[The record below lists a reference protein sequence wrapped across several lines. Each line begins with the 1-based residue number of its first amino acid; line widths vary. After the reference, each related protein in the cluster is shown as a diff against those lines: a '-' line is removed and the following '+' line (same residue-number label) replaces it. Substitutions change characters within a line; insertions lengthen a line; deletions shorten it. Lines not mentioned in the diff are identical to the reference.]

1 MRTAALGYASVPP
14 GASPDGPEA
23 DEQRR
28 AIGRGCRALGLQL
41 AGLACEPRPADAA
54 VPHRPALA
62 EAIRRVEA
70 GEAACLVVS
79 ELTRQVTVNA
89 LPVAR
94 INILNAEAEPGQR
107 NTQPLAGQEFVLTA
121 RTIPALPA
129 ESPAPGCPPLPGSPE
144 APGASDAEGEIAG
157 YAWDLDNDG
166 DFDDA
171 SGIDALS
178 QGRPAGTYTVR
189 LRVADQHGATPT
201 ATLTFRVNSAPSPSF
216 VFEPSTP
223 VIDQP
228 VTFSSTASDDED
240 GTRLTY
246 SWDLDDDGTFCET
259 GETGPSVRRAFATA
273 ASHRVRLRV
282 TDSGG
287 ITREATRQVVVQA
300 TRPDASFSWSPG
312 TPLPGEA
319 VTFAASASSPTGKP
333 IAAIEWDFSYDRST
347 GRFDVEANGARVSH
361 IFPSAGPRTVAL
373 RVRESG
379 GGTLVVHDTVTV
391 NAPPQAGFTVSPQ
404 RPIAGQPVTLA
415 STSLDPDGPLVR
427 QDWDLD
433 GDGLADDASAAVVFA
448 TFHRSGVQPV
458 LLRVTDAHGA
468 VATARADLAVA
479 AAPRSRVATVSAVVS
494 IRGRLVRARTRVTR
508 LAIRAQRGA
517 RVVVRCRGRGCP
529 RRIVKRSRGKTIRF
543 RRFERT
549 YRPRMRVVVRV
560 TRRGLIGK
568 ETTFV
573 IRRGRPPL
581 RRDLCLRPGSSKA
594 TRCSAD

>member
-41 AGLACEPRPADAA
+41 VGLACEPRPADAA

-189 LRVADQHGATPT
+189 LRVADQHGATHT

-391 NAPPQAGFTVSPQ
+391 NGPAAGGLH
-404 RPIAGQPVTLA
+404 GQP
-415 STSLDPDGPLVR
+415 
-427 QDWDLD
+427 
-433 GDGLADDASAAVVFA
+433 
-448 TFHRSGVQPV
+448 
-458 LLRVTDAHGA
+458 
-468 VATARADLAVA
+468 A
-479 AAPRSRVATVSAVVS
+479 AADRRPAGDA
-494 IRGRLVRARTRVTR
+494 RLHLAR
-508 LAIRAQRGA
+508 
-517 RVVVRCRGRGCP
+517 P
-529 RRIVKRSRGKTIRF
+529 RR
-543 RRFERT
+543 
-549 YRPRMRVVVRV
+549 PA
-560 TRRGLIGK
+560 
-568 ETTFV
+568 
-573 IRRGRPPL
+573 RPPGL
-581 RRDLCLRPGSSKA
+581 GPRR
-594 TRCSAD
+594 